1 MRDIYYALYKF
12 YTFHL
17 RRRGERERQTFKN
30 TKLKCVVN
38 VFKNALIILRGEK
51 SINNINE

>member
-1 MRDIYYALYKF
+1 MHYINSTHFILE
-12 YTFHL
+12 
-17 RRRGERERQTFKN
+17 GEERERQTFKN